1 MFKIA
6 ISAII
11 LSSSVFAAEA
21 VKAPVA
27 APVAAAKEVKAAAP
41 VAAKAAPAKEVK
53 AAPAAE
59 AAKSAA
65 PVAAKK

>member
-1 MFKIA
+1 MSFFKIA
-6 ISAII
+6 TAAVI

-27 APVAAAKEVKAAAP
+27 APVAVKAP
-41 VAAKAAPAKEVK
+41 VA
-53 AAPAAE
+53 
-59 AAKSAA
+59 SA